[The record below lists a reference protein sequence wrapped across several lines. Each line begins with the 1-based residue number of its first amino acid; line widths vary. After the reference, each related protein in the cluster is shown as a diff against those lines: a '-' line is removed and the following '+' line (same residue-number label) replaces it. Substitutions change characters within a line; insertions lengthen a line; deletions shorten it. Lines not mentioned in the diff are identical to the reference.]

1 MTPDLLRIEH
11 LSVSLTDTP
20 EKRIIDDVSFSV
32 PPLSIVALVGGSG
45 SGKTTMGLS
54 ILRLLSPA
62 LNIETG
68 QIIFK
73 GEDISQAG
81 QQRMNELRG
90 KEIGMVFQD
99 PLQALNPVFTIGFQV
114 GEVLKRHTFLNAEQ
128 IKKRTVD
135 LLAQVGLD
143 DPARAF
149 RSYPHELSGGMRQRA
164 MIAQAIAASPSLLIA
179 DEPTSSLDVTLQAK
193 ILELFK
199 SLRDHF
205 KLSVILIT
213 HDLGV
218 VAHAADHVV
227 VLDHGRVVESGK
239 VQDVVHHPR
248 HAYTQQLMKT
258 LKV

>member
-1 MTPDLLRIEH
+1 MTKDILQVEH
-11 LSVSLTDTP
+11 LSVALADASG
-20 EKRIIDDVSFSV
+20 KRIIRDVSFSV

-45 SGKTTMGLS
+45 SGKTTTGLS

-62 LNIETG
+62 LKIETG
-68 QIIFK
+68 RILFK
-73 GEDISQAG
+73 GEDVLKVSR
-81 QQRMNELRG
+81 QRMNELRG

-99 PLQALNPVFTIGFQV
+99 PLQALNPVFTVGFQV
-114 GEVLKRHTFLNAEQ
+114 GEVLKRHTFMNSEQ
-128 IKKRTVD
+128 IKKRTLD
-135 LLAQVGLD
+135 LLAQTGLD
-143 DPARAF
+143 DPMRAF
-149 RSYPHELSGGMRQRA
+149 GSYPHELSGGMRQRA

-199 SLRDHF
+199 NLRDHF
-205 KLSVILIT
+205 KLSIILIT

-218 VAHAADHVV
+218 VSHVADHVV
-227 VLDHGRVVESGK
+227 VMDRGQVVESGA
-239 VQDVVHHPR
+239 VQDVVRQPR